1 MKTTLFILASL
12 LLMGGSTLSAQR
24 DPVADKRYGIKSAI
38 IKKETRAAGNTMH
51 NTLYF
56 DDYGAREA
64 TELTMKISETEKH
77 LRIIAEDDGRTNVTL
92 DLDEKKAFRTPAP
105 EQPRNYLHLTAE
117 DLERFKIKEDGEESV
132 AGKPCKKYHMELKQ
146 SGVTLQT
153 TLWIWEGIT
162 LKYEAR
168 YQGNLMVTDEATE
181 VQTDVAV
188 PAEKFAIPAEV
199 KVEAAPLA
207 N

>member
-12 LLMGGSTLSAQR
+12 LLTGTLAAQL
-24 DPVADKRYGIKSAI
+24 DPTAGHRYGIRSAI
-38 IKKETRAAGNTMH
+38 IKKEMKAAGNTMP
-51 NTLYF
+51 NTLYI

-64 TELTMKISETEKH
+64 TELTMKMGETEKH
-77 LRIIAEDDGRTNVTL
+77 LRIIAEDGGHTNVTL

-105 EQPRNYLHLTAE
+105 EQPRNYLHLTPE
-117 DLERFKIKEDGEESV
+117 DIERFKIKEDGEGTV
-132 AGKPCKKYHMELKQ
+132 AGRPCKKYSMELKQ

-181 VQTDVAV
+181 VQTDVSV

-199 KVEAAPLA
+199 KVEAAPVG
-207 N
+207 NGK

>member
-12 LLMGGSTLSAQR
+12 LLTGTLAAQL
-24 DPVADKRYGIKSAI
+24 DPTASHRYGIRSAI
-38 IKKETRAAGNTMH
+38 IKKETRAAGNTMT
-51 NTLYF
+51 NTLYI
-56 DDYGAREA
+56 DDYGTREA
-64 TELTMKISETEKH
+64 TELTMKMGETEKH
-77 LRIIAEDDGRTNVTL
+77 LRIIAEDGGRTNVTL

-105 EQPRNYLHLTAE
+105 EQPRNYLHLTPE
-117 DLERFKIKEDGEESV
+117 DIERFKIKEDGEGTV
-132 AGKPCKKYHMELKQ
+132 AGRPCKKYSMELKQ

-181 VQTDVAV
+181 IHEDATV

-199 KVEAAPLA
+199 KVEAAPVA